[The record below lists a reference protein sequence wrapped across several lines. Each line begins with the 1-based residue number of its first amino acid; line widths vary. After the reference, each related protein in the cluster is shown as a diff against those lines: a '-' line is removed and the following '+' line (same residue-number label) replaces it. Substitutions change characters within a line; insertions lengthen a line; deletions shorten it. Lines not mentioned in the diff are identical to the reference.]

1 MPAFSPHSPLQELL
15 WLLSLEKTAERL
27 QLTRCDTYMGQERKE
42 ENSMGKKNR
51 YKLMGQRRQNWWH
64 KAKTVSDIPAK
75 KPLCLSAGSAH
86 TFTSSPPLLG
96 LRWWGEMTAAGT
108 KHALGLVKLCW
119 REDLQGALF
128 LLPSPLPWLTRPTL
142 ELKTSLSNNKH
153 FSHSRKG
160 KQKAALS
167 TAVPA
172 CSFFAKKIEKF
183 VVPQLAHH
191 LPVGPWQPH
200 APSNSNAQ

>member
-1 MPAFSPHSPLQELL
+1 
-15 WLLSLEKTAERL
+15 
-27 QLTRCDTYMGQERKE
+27 
-42 ENSMGKKNR
+42 
-51 YKLMGQRRQNWWH
+51 
-64 KAKTVSDIPAK
+64 
-75 KPLCLSAGSAH
+75 
-86 TFTSSPPLLG
+86 
-96 LRWWGEMTAAGT
+96 MTAAGT

-128 LLPSPLPWLTRPTL
+128 LLPSPLPWLTCPTL

-172 CSFFAKKIEKF
+172 CSFFCQKD
-183 VVPQLAHH
+183 
-191 LPVGPWQPH
+191 
-200 APSNSNAQ
+200 